1 MGSPTIN
8 SDNVWNIYP
17 ELLHRFK
24 HLDDAE
30 NFMEECQVYLNI
42 LDDQLEVNFDDE
54 VPPTGIELY
63 GGPDDQDA
71 DSNYYMG
78 GVNNGHGLGM

>member
-1 MGSPTIN
+1 
-8 SDNVWNIYP
+8 
-17 ELLHRFK
+17 
-24 HLDDAE
+24 
-30 NFMEECQVYLNI
+30 MEECQVYLNI

-71 DSNYYMG
+71 DGNYYMG
-78 GVNNGHGLGM
+78 GVNNGRGLGM